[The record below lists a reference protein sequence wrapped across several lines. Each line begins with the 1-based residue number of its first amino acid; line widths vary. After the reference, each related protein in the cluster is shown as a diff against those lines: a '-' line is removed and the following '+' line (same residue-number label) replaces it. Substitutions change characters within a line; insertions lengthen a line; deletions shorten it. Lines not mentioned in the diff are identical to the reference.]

1 MTANKIDNRLDSCG
15 TVATDTKWLNARDAV
30 FSLHG
35 VLYDESQ
42 GVYTRIPKKL
52 AESLNS
58 RILMLSY
65 RTSGGRIRFLT
76 NSPYVALRVSLP
88 AFRPISNM
96 PITLT
101 HGFSLYVNGKFE
113 HRFAPNFDVFLS
125 GHNYS
130 KPLDSRIHF
139 EASASFFDV
148 NADFKLCEIYFPLYG
163 GVADIEIGI
172 KNGANIKKAHDYKI
186 KRPLVFYGS
195 SITQGAC
202 VSRPGNDFLSILS
215 RKLDCDYVNL
225 GFSGHGN
232 AEDEIIDYMCSIDAS
247 LYAYDYNLYGDRP
260 DRILPPHYSVYERIR
275 RARPGTPILFYD
287 KPFFDF
293 DTTYERRRNI
303 IKESYRTAK
312 NAGDDLVG
320 NVEAEKLFGNE
331 DRDCCVAD
339 GAHPNDLGA
348 LRMAYAF
355 LPVVSDLIK
364 RSTIGF

>member
-15 TVATDTKWLNARDAV
+15 TVATDTKWLNARNAV

-35 VLYDESQ
+35 VIYDETE
-42 GVYTRIPKKL
+42 GTYMRIPKKV

-58 RILMLSY
+58 KITTLSHH
-65 RTSGGRIRFLT
+65 TSGGRIRFLT
-76 NSPYVALRVSLP
+76 DSPVVAVRASLP
-88 AFRPISNM
+88 AYQ
-96 PITLT
+96 PITNMSIAAT
-101 HGFSLYVNGKFE
+101 HGFSLYVDGKFE
-113 HRFAPNFDVFLS
+113 HRFSPKFDAFLRGQDFS
-125 GHNYS
+125 S
-130 KPLDSRIHF
+130 PLTSRICYEDTHNLF
-139 EASASFFDV
+139 NYDASL
-148 NADFKLCEIYFPLYG
+148 KLCEIYFPLYG
-163 GVADIEIGI
+163 GVADIEIGV
-172 KNGANIKKAHDYKI
+172 KDGATIEKAPDYKI
-186 KRPLVFYGS
+186 KKPVVFYGS

-202 VSRPGNDFLSILS
+202 ASRPGNDYLSILS
-215 RKLDCDYVNL
+215 RKLDCDYINL
-225 GFSGHGN
+225 GFSGNGN

-247 LYAYDYNLYGDRP
+247 LYAYDYNLYDDRP
-260 DRILPPHYSVYERIR
+260 DRILPPHYSVYKRIR
-275 RARPGTPILFYD
+275 KARPNVPILFYD
-287 KPFFDF
+287 KPFFDL

-339 GAHPNDLGA
+339 CSHPNDLGA